1 MLFRST
7 DHLLTLHFQH
17 DFLGFEQGP
26 KRGMSYYAFDN
37 AIGLEENENVSF
49 TTKLNIFLEV
59 NPHFLLKGN
68 FTFSKS
74 DEYEEKGLSMSLHYR
89 W

>member
-1 MLFRST
+1 
-7 DHLLTLHFQH
+7 
-17 DFLGFEQGP
+17 
-26 KRGMSYYAFDN
+26 MS
-37 AIGLEENENVSF
+37 
-49 TTKLNIFLEV
+49 
-59 NPHFLLKGN
+59 PHFLLKGN